1 MMDVA
6 ELLRQER
13 ERRGLF
19 QADIARLVRCHPSS
33 VARWER
39 GQRNPDPLT
48 LMRLGVALGSEPLQE
63 AALRLSAVPVQQALA
78 MQQRW
83 QAARRVGKAA

>member
-39 GQRNPDPLT
+39 GQRHPDPLT
-48 LMRLGVALGSEPLQE
+48 LMRLGVALGSQPLQE
-63 AALRLSAVPVQQALA
+63 AALKLSVAPVQQALA
-78 MQQRW
+78 LQQRYRTGRKV
-83 QAARRVGKAA
+83 AKVA